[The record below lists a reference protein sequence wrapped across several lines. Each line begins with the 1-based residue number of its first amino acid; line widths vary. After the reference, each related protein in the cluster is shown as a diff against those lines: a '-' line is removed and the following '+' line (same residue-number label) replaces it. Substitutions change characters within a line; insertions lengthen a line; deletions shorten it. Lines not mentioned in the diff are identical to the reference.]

1 MTDDFKPG
9 DRVFIWDSPNMQG
22 VVIEV
27 MDHRTRVRRDDGSER
42 AWYTADLEWV
52 TQVAV
57 YDDDEGDDD

>member
-9 DRVFIWDSPNMQG
+9 DRVFIWDSPDMQG

-42 AWYTADLEWV
+42 SWYTADLELISEV
-52 TQVAV
+52 S
-57 YDDDEGDDD
+57 DD